1 MNAKILV
8 TGVAVAVLVAGAA
21 AAQSTTSTGSMSS
34 SSSAGTGATSA
45 PAASDTGAKAHAK
58 HHAHHKRMASNERH
72 SRGGQYAAPAQPIP
86 YAQLDQY
93 MKASPKER
101 MAMAQQANTGTSAD
115 VSATAP
121 AATAP
126 AASPPPTSQSNMGAA
141 GSDNQSM
148 APQNSMGSPNTGG
161 PGAMNTNPP
170 VNGATTGSANQ
181 TPTMGQGH
189 NGSDAPGT
197 PAAGTPNMSG
207 PNQPQ

>member
-8 TGVAVAVLVAGAA
+8 TGVAVAVLAAGAGAA
-21 AAQSTTSTGSMSS
+21 QTDTSS
-34 SSSAGTGATSA
+34 SPAGA
-45 PAASDTGAKAHAK
+45 PAATSGSDMGAQHSVR
-58 HHAHHKRMASNERH
+58 HHARHHHMARNER
-72 SRGGQYAAPAQPIP
+72 GGSYAAPQQPIP

-93 MKASPKER
+93 MKASPRQR
-101 MAMAQQANTGTSAD
+101 MAMEQQANTGTTAD
-115 VSATAP
+115 TS
-121 AATAP
+121 ATAP
-126 AASPPPTSQSNMGAA
+126 AASPGPSTGSDMGAA
-141 GSDNQSM
+141 GSDQSM

-170 VNGATTGSANQ
+170 VNGADTGAANQ

-207 PNQPQ
+207 PNPSQPQ

>member
-8 TGVAVAVLVAGAA
+8 TGVAVAVLAAGAA
-21 AAQSTTSTGSMSS
+21 AAQTNPSTGSMASGSS
-34 SSSAGTGATSA
+34 TGGTEATSA
-45 PAASDTGAKAHAK
+45 NGGSDMGTHHHAR
-58 HHAHHKRMASNERH
+58 HHAHHHRMAMNER
-72 SRGGQYAAPAQPIP
+72 RGGEYAAPQNPIP

-93 MKASPKER
+93 MKATPRER
-101 MAMAQQANTGTSAD
+101 MAMEQQANTGNTADTS
-115 VSATAP
+115 
-121 AATAP
+121 ATAP
-126 AASPPPTSQSNMGAA
+126 AASPGPSTGSNMGAA
-141 GSDNQSM
+141 GADNPNQSM
-148 APQNSMGSPNTGG
+148 APENSMGSPNTGG

-170 VNGATTGSANQ
+170 VNGATTGSASQ